1 MLRLRGDE
9 SIPRRFEGHA
19 ELKSEGGILDRH
31 FLQLNS
37 HVINHRRRVDDSS
50 LERLRMIRGVLARLG
65 MGWFGGLITRKSQE
79 RTKDLYDYYI
89 LLIVQEY
96 CVHLEADRRTAD
108 FPN

>member
-1 MLRLRGDE
+1 M
-9 SIPRRFEGHA
+9 S
-19 ELKSEGGILDRH
+19 
-31 FLQLNS
+31 
-37 HVINHRRRVDDSS
+37 V
-50 LERLRMIRGVLARLG
+50 RLG
-65 MGWFGGLITRKSQE
+65 MAWFGGLITRKSQE